1 MLAHINGIISEKG
14 NGYLV
19 LDCSG
24 VGFLLS
30 VSSATLAQAGSVGE
44 KMKCHTY
51 MAVRED
57 AIELFGFATKEE
69 KAMFIKLTGVTGV
82 GAKSAMGILSA
93 LSVRNI
99 SLAIVTGD
107 AAKLATAPGVGKKT
121 AQRIILELKDK
132 VDNAELVG
140 TAAAAEPMGNLRTD
154 AAGEAI
160 EALMALGYQQSEAAK
175 AVSAIHPQ
183 PEKSDDIIRMALKSM
198 AKF

>member
-1 MLAHINGIISEKG
+1 MLAHINGTISEKG

-30 VSSATLAQAGSVGE
+30 VSSATLSQAGSVGE
-44 KMKCHTY
+44 MMKCYTY

-69 KAMFIKLTGVTGV
+69 KAMFVKLTGVTGV

-99 SLAIVTGD
+99 SLAIVTDD

-132 VDNAELVG
+132 VENSELVG
-140 TAAAAEPMGNLRTD
+140 TASAVEPSRIRTN

-175 AVSAIHPQ
+175 AVSAISPM
-183 PEKSDDIIRMALKSM
+183 PEKADDIIRLALKSM